1 MNISKIHTLH
11 NLKSVNPLVEP
22 VVPQTVIFMVFEETK
37 VVKVTYLMG
46 DSIVPHTM
54 INVPLYHFN
63 LAMELQQGKAYD
75 LPILDA
81 RAIWNYL
88 VDKLGWVNVA

>member
-1 MNISKIHTLH
+1 MSGTPKIHTLH
-11 NLKSVNPLVEP
+11 NLKRVNPLVEP
-22 VVPQTVIFMVFEETK
+22 VVSQTVIFMVFEETK

-46 DSIVPHTM
+46 DPHTM

-63 LAMELQQGKAYD
+63 LAMELQQGEAYD